1 MYTRGTTKAAFGIH
15 QDENSVR
22 AVVKSTKPAATRR
35 NVLGDLGNR
44 ANPIIGDKRKEAKV
58 KSTKTIARNKQLRL
72 TEDPEPMDLDDHTT
86 EKAVLPPG
94 VDDIDTDEAQN
105 PQLVT
110 DYIGEI
116 DSYMKGL
123 ERKQKVEDAYLRLQQ
138 VDITDSMRAILLD
151 WLVEVHLR
159 FKLAQE
165 TLFMTVHILDRFLSV
180 HRITRGKLQLAGIT
194 AMLIASK
201 YEDMY
206 PPEVRDF
213 IWIADNAYSRA
224 EIIEMEGLILKCLD
238 YNLGTPLPLHFFR
251 RLSKATSAD
260 AEIHHLG
267 KYLME
272 LSVCN
277 YNMCG
282 YEASKVATSAMFLA
296 HSIMDPG
303 QEAWSKNL
311 EYYSGYSKADVN
323 VCIQKMGT
331 VLCGVKNAKQQAIR
345 RKFASSKLLKVSEL
359 PEINNYIDGR

>member
-1 MYTRGTTKAAFGIH
+1 MVRNKTTK
-15 QDENSVR
+15 SVKAR
-22 AVVKSTKPAATRR
+22 S
-35 NVLGDLGNR
+35 VLGDLGNR
-44 ANPIIGDKRKEAKV
+44 SNPTIGDKRKEAKA
-58 KSTKTIARNKQLRL
+58 KTSKPVTRNKTMRL
-72 TEDPEPMDLDDHTT
+72 TEEPEPMDLDEVTV
-86 EKAVLPPG
+86 APNVLPDG
-94 VDDIDTDEAQN
+94 VDDIDADDAQN

-110 DYIGEI
+110 DYIHEI
-116 DSYMKGL
+116 DGYMKGL
-123 ERKQKVEDAYLRLQQ
+123 ERKQKVETAYLRLQQ
-138 VDITDSMRAILLD
+138 VDITDNMRAILLD

-165 TLFMTVHILDRFLSV
+165 TLFMTVHILDRFLST
-180 HRITRGKLQLAGIT
+180 HRISRGKLQLAGIT
-194 AMLIASK
+194 SMLIASK

-224 EIIEMEGLILKCLD
+224 EIISMEGLILKCLD

-260 AEIHHLG
+260 ADVHHLG

-282 YEASKVATSAMFLA
+282 YEASKVATAAMFLA
-296 HSIMDPG
+296 HAIMDPA
-303 QEAWSKNL
+303 QDAWSKNL
-311 EYYSGYSKADVN
+311 EHYSGYTKDEVS

-359 PEINNYIDGR
+359 PEINAYISGR